1 MDEVKLTPEEE
12 AIVNGEGID
21 DMERPLAPHESM
33 EIKQQEEADAPVEPE
48 LGTEEPELGTE
59 EEQLTEE
66 DVGERLTY
74 AERANKGL
82 LKEIKKLRE
91 SNRGYRSQWSELQA
105 RLAGIEEKLDPT
117 QEEEVDPEP
126 SREDDPVEWILWK
139 QKQNT
144 AEQLDKALEPQKEA
158 VKAQEIA
165 KAEAQKDAIIHQ
177 VASSSEAEAF
187 EDASES
193 EVIEY
198 QAKMS
203 QLRDAQFADLINR
216 GMPEQQAYSTV
227 LKNERDFIEE
237 ALTEGS
243 NPALKA
249 LEIYDKQG
257 FKLADYEPWVEF
269 SKQSD
274 SPTGEEQSPK
284 DQPISKKIEAVR
296 KGQQGASLSTHA
308 GGPQRMTITYEQ
320 FADMDPE
327 DPIAAQI
334 YASEKKLSEIS
345 ITGKT
350 NIS

>member
-12 AIVNGEGID
+12 AIVSGEGMD
-21 DMERPLAPHESM
+21 DMERPLSLGESL
-33 EIKQQEEADAPVEPE
+33 EVKKQQEAEAPDEELEVAEVE
-48 LGTEEPELGTE
+48 TEQQVAD
-59 EEQLTEE
+59 EEQLSEE
-66 DVGERLTY
+66 DAAERLTY

-91 SNRGYRSQWSELQA
+91 SNRGYRSQWNELQA
-105 RLAGIEEKLDPT
+105 RLAGIEEKLDPK
-117 QEEEVDPEP
+117 QEEETDP
-126 SREDDPVEWILWK
+126 EWILWK

-144 AEQLDKALEPQKEA
+144 AEQLDKALEPQKEEVEA
-158 VKAQEIA
+158 KKAAQI
-165 KAEAQKDAIIHQ
+165 EAQKDAIIHE
-177 VASSSEAEAF
+177 VASTSEREAF

-193 EVIEY
+193 EVVEY

-203 QLRDAQFADLINR
+203 QLRDAQFADLVQR
-216 GMPEQQAYSTV
+216 GMPEQQAYQTV
-227 LKNERDFIEE
+227 LHNERDFIEE

-257 FKLADYEPWVEF
+257 FKLADYEPWVEY

-274 SPTGEEQSPK
+274 SPTGEEQSPEEA
-284 DQPISKKIEAVR
+284 QPISKKIEAVR
-296 KGQQGASLSTHA
+296 KGQQGASLSTHS
-308 GGPQRMTITYEQ
+308 GGPQRMTITYDQ